1 MPSTPHHEQQ
11 RRPARRG
18 QLPLGALVPGVARL
32 RRYDRAWLRGDVLAG
47 LTVAAYLV
55 PQVMAYAEIAGLPA
69 TAGLWA
75 AVAALLVYAV
85 MGSSPQLSIGPE
97 STTAL
102 MTAVALGGLAAGD
115 PGTYAVYAAGLAIVV
130 GVLCIVAGV
139 ARLGFVAELLSRP
152 VLVGYM
158 CGIAALMVVS
168 QLGHLTGMTVTDESA
183 HGQVI
188 QVVGQLGEL
197 HGPTFV
203 LGMLVLIFLLVAHWK
218 VPRLPGPLLGL
229 LVATGAV
236 VVLGLRSRGV
246 EVVGP
251 VESGFPDV
259 RAPNLALRDLALLVP
274 AAVGV
279 ALVGFTDTMLTGR
292 AFASRRGDDIDGNR
306 ELLALGVANV
316 AAGVAQGF
324 PVSSSGSRTALGVA
338 AGSRSQLHALVT
350 VVAVVLAITLGSS
363 VISAVPVAALGAVV
377 VYAATRLVDV
387 ADIGRMARFRLS
399 ELLLTVV
406 TAGGVMALG
415 PLTGILVAVGL
426 SVLDLLHRVARP
438 HDGILGFVPGLAGMH
453 DMDDYPTAEPVAGL
467 VVYRYDSPL
476 FFANAQDFLRRA
488 LVAVDRSRT
497 PVEWFLLNAE
507 ANVTIDITGLDAL
520 VSLDDELRR
529 RGIVLALARVK
540 HELRADLERGGFLER
555 IGEAHVFMT
564 LPTAVAA
571 YVGWYQRRHG
581 RAPEG
586 AVGS

>member
-1 MPSTPHHEQQ
+1 MV
-11 RRPARRG
+11 
-18 QLPLGALVPGVARL
+18 LVPGVARL
-32 RRYDRAWLRGDVLAG
+32 RGYDRVWLRGDVVAG

-75 AVAALLVYAV
+75 AVAALLVYAL

-115 PGTYAVYAAGLAIVV
+115 PGRYAVYAASLAMLV

-168 QLGHLTGMTVTDESA
+168 QLGHLTGLTVKDGSA
-183 HGQVI
+183 AAEISQVARH
-188 QVVGQLGEL
+188 VGEM
-197 HGPTFV
+197 HAPTLL
-203 LGMLVLIFLLVAHWK
+203 LGMLVLVLLLMTSWK
-218 VPRLPGPLLGL
+218 LPRLPGPLLGL
-229 LVATGAV
+229 LLAAGSV
-236 VVLGLRSRGV
+236 VVLDLRSRGV
-246 EVVGP
+246 LVIGA
-251 VESGFPDV
+251 VESGIPDV
-259 RAPNLALRDLALLVP
+259 RAGLLDPQDLVLLLP

-279 ALVGFTDTMLTGR
+279 ALVGFTDTILTAR
-292 AFASRRGDDIDGNR
+292 AFASRRGDDIDNNQ

-338 AGSRSQLHALVT
+338 AGSHSQVHALIT
-350 VVAVVLAITLGSS
+350 VVAVLLAVTLGSA
-363 VISAVPVAALGAVV
+363 VISVVPLAALGAVV

-387 ADIGRMARFRLS
+387 ADIRRMAGFRRT

-406 TAGGVMALG
+406 TAGGVLVLG

-488 LVAVDRSRT
+488 LHAVDSSGT
-497 PVEWFLLNAE
+497 PAEWFVLNAE

-520 VSLDDELRR
+520 ASLADELGRR
-529 RGIVLALARVK
+529 DIVLVLARVK
-540 HELRADLERGGFLER
+540 HELRADLEHGGFLDR
-555 IGEAHVFMT
+555 IGDDHVFMT

-571 YVGWYQRRHG
+571 YVRWYQHEHG
-581 RAPEG
+581 RVPKG
-586 AVGS
+586 AVAP